1 MSDAFSALTV
11 IHNLCECVCVCSSS
25 HIAEKAKMDFILS
38 SFAFWLEKMEKLLFP
53 F

>member
-11 IHNLCECVCVCSSS
+11 IHNLCACVYMCSST
-25 HIAEKAKMDFILS
+25 HIAEEAKMDFIS
-38 SFAFWLEKMEKLLFP
+38 SSSAFWLEKMEKLLFA